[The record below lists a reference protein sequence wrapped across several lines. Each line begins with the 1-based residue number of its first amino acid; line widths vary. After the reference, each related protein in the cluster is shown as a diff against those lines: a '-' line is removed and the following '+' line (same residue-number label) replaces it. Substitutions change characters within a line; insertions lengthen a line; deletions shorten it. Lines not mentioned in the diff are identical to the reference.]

1 MERKTGIDIIVPV
14 YNALEDLKL
23 CVESVKKHT
32 DLTLDRL
39 VLIDDKSPDP
49 NVYPYMKSLE
59 QPGIVVLQ
67 NEENQGF
74 SGTINR
80 GMQYSDRDVLL
91 LNSDTVV
98 TAGWI
103 DKIVACA
110 YSDAAIGTV
119 TPFSNNATLCS
130 IPNFLQDNEIPY
142 GLSIDEYAQVVERC
156 SMKIYPRITVAV
168 GFCMFIKREVVDA
181 VGLFDKETFQKGY
194 GEENDFCWRAEQLG
208 YHHVLCDDTYIYH
221 SGSCSF
227 LSDEKKELMQ
237 AHEAIIQQRYPVQNR
252 KNGEYVRD
260 NPHQYLRTNVDIHAK
275 LQNGKKNILYVL
287 HMDFRTDA
295 VDNIGGTQFH
305 VKDLVMHMRR
315 ENNVFVMARDG
326 EMLRLTA
333 YLETEQM
340 TFAFPIGKRQEFQV
354 FHDGQIEQACRTIL
368 AAFSIDL
375 VHVHHVSGL
384 SFDIFHV
391 AHQMGIPLTA
401 TMHDFYYLCPSI
413 LLLENG
419 SCYCAG
425 KGKDCVQC
433 LNNRLGYTLQVD
445 LLPRW
450 REYCREVLALCQ
462 TLVVPSQAVKDI
474 YGTIYPELTDRIQVV
489 YHGMDVFHAEFT
501 SFQRE
506 NEAQLTYCIEH
517 AFEKD
522 YNISG
527 WAFCNDRES
536 RTCEVFVCLEDEQG
550 TFCSY
555 RAMPVSRPDVAS
567 NRANDK
573 YLYSG
578 FRVQIPD
585 SCFATGPLKVQLVVR
600 CDGMLLCSKVTT
612 CKGYVQREKKR
623 RRIAFLGG
631 LNETKGSANAFRMI
645 KGSGNQYDWYIIG
658 GIGDPNL
665 LTLQKSNVFKTDW
678 YKRENVCDILQ
689 QNRIDLVC
697 ILTICPET
705 FCYTLSEAQLAGI
718 PVLATDIGAL
728 GERLRKD
735 QTGWL
740 VDYTADAQQVLSAIG
755 DIFAD
760 EAAYQQICN
769 NVKHFCHRTIGQMC
783 ADYDRLYETVQ
794 KRQTRSA
801 FDAKAVFNAYA
812 LCQVESAGLAG
823 VSDANLIRRVHELEA
838 TLNTINQSL
847 EYRMVKFFNREK
859 MPFKRQIKW
868 LIGFAYRVY
877 LKFFR
882 K

>member
-1 MERKTGIDIIVPV
+1 MKRQNGIDIVVPV

-39 VLIDDKSPDP
+39 VLIDDRSPDP
-49 NVYPYMKSLE
+49 NVFPYMKSLE

-67 NEENQGF
+67 NEVNQGF
-74 SGTINR
+74 SGTVNR
-80 GMQYSDRDVLL
+80 GMTYSDRDVLL

-98 TAGWI
+98 TEGWI

-156 SMKIYPRITVAV
+156 SMKQYPRITVAV
-168 GFCMFIKREVVDA
+168 GFCMFIKREVVTT

-194 GEENDFCWRAEQLG
+194 GEENDFCWRAEQYG

-237 AHEAIIQQRYPVQNR
+237 AHEAIIQQRYPQQNQR
-252 KNGEYVRD
+252 NGEYVRD
-260 NPHQYLRTNVDIHAK
+260 NPDQYLRVNVDAHAR
-275 LQNGKKNILYVL
+275 LCNGKKNILYVL

-305 VKDLVMHMRR
+305 VKDLVSHMRR

-326 EMLRLTA
+326 QMLRLTA
-333 YLETEQM
+333 YLEEDQM
-340 TFAFPIGKRQEFQV
+340 TFSFPIGKKPIFQS
-354 FHDGQIEQACRTIL
+354 FHDGQIEKAYRTIL

-375 VHVHHVSGL
+375 VHVHHISGL
-384 SFDIFHV
+384 SLDVFSV
-391 AHQMGIPLTA
+391 AKEMEIPVVA
-401 TMHDFYYLCPSI
+401 SMHDFYYACPSI
-413 LLLENG
+413 LLMEKG
-419 SCYCAG
+419 CRYCAG
-425 KGKDCVQC
+425 FGEDCVGC
-433 LNNRLGYTLQVD
+433 LNQRVGYTDQVD
-445 LLPRW
+445 LLPVW
-450 REYCREVLALCQ
+450 RQRCLQALESCRL
-462 TLVVPSQAVKDI
+462 LVAPSQAVKDI
-474 YGTIYPELTDRIQVV
+474 YSRIYPQLEGKIQVI
-489 YHGMDVFHAEFT
+489 YHGMDAFAKVYT
-501 SFQRE
+501 GFQPE
-506 NEAQLTYCIEH
+506 GGKDLTYSIEH

-527 WAFCNDRES
+527 WAFCPDRES
-536 RTCEVFVCLEDEQG
+536 RNYEVYVCLEDKEG
-550 TFCSY
+550 NFCSY
-555 RAMPVSRPDVAS
+555 RAMPVSRPDVAQ

-585 SCFATGPLKVQLVVR
+585 SFFQTGEMKLQLILRSEGEEFAGKVI
-600 CDGMLLCSKVTT
+600 T
-612 CKGYVQREKKR
+612 CKGYTKREKNRK
-623 RRIAFLGG
+623 RIAFLGG
-631 LNETKGSANAFRMI
+631 LNETKGSANAFGMI
-645 KGSGNQYDWYIIG
+645 KNSGNRYDWYMIG

-665 LTLQKSNVFKTDW
+665 LTMQKSNVFKTDW
-678 YKRENVCDILQ
+678 YQRENVCDILR

-705 FCYTLSEAQLAGI
+705 FCYTLSEAQLAGV

-728 GERLRKD
+728 GERLRAE

-740 VDYTADAQQVLSAIG
+740 VAHDADAARVLEKMEE
-755 DIFAD
+755 IFAD
-760 EAAYQQICN
+760 EAGYDQVCRQVAAF
-769 NVKHFCHRTIGQMC
+769 HHRSILQMC
-783 ADYDRLYETVQ
+783 RDYAAVYEAFEKQ
-794 KRQTRSA
+794 GRQLP
-801 FDAKAVFNAYA
+801 FDTKEVFSAYA
-812 LCQVESAGLAG
+812 MGQAEVAGMAG
-823 VSDANLIRRVHELEA
+823 VSDGMLLRRVNELEA

-859 MPFKRQIKW
+859 MPGKKLIKW
-868 LIGFAYRVY
+868 CIGFAYRVY

-882 K
+882 R

>member
-14 YNALEDLKL
+14 YNALDDLKL

-32 DLTLDRL
+32 DLTRDRL

-49 NVYPYMKSLE
+49 NVYPYMQSLA

-142 GLSIDEYAQVVERC
+142 GLSVDAYAKVVERC
-156 SMKIYPRITVAV
+156 SMKVYPRITVAV

-227 LSDEKKELMQ
+227 LSDEKKDLMR
-237 AHEAIIQQRYPVQNR
+237 AHEEIIQQRYPVQNR
-252 KNGEYVRD
+252 KNGEYARD

-275 LQNGKKNILYVL
+275 LHNGKKNILYVL
-287 HMDFRTDA
+287 HLDFRTDA

-305 VKDLVMHMRR
+305 VRDLVTHMRR
-315 ENNVFVMARDG
+315 ENNVFVAARSG
-326 EMLRLTA
+326 QMLRLTA
-333 YLETEQM
+333 YLENEQM
-340 TFAFPIGKRQEFQV
+340 TFAFPIGNRPEFQV
-354 FHDGQIEQACRTIL
+354 FHDERIEQACRTIL

-375 VHVHHVSGL
+375 VHVHHISGL

-391 AHQMGIPLTA
+391 AQEMGIPLDV

-419 SCYCAG
+419 SRYCAG
-425 KGKDCVQC
+425 KGEECVKC
-433 LNNRLGYTLQVD
+433 LNQRLGYTTQVD

-450 REYCREVLALCQ
+450 RRQCREVLAMCR
-462 TLVVPSQAVKDI
+462 TLVAPSQAVKDI
-474 YGTIYPELTDRIQVV
+474 YTAVYPELADRIQVV
-489 YHGMDVFHAEFT
+489 YHGMDPFHSEFT
-501 SFQRE
+501 SFRQE
-506 NEAQLTYCIEH
+506 NEEELTYCIEH

-527 WAFCNDRES
+527 WVFCKDRES
-536 RTCEVFVCLEDEQG
+536 RTSEVFVCMEDVQG
-550 TFCSY
+550 TFCCY
-555 RAMPVSRPDVAS
+555 RAMTVSRPDVAQ
-567 NRANDK
+567 NRGDDK

-585 SCFATGPLKVQLVVR
+585 ACFATGNVKLQLIVR
-600 CDGMLLCSKVTT
+600 CDGALYCSKVTI
-612 CKGYVQREKKR
+612 CKGYVQRQKKR

-645 KGSGNQYDWYIIG
+645 KQSANQYDWYIIG

-678 YKRENVCDILQ
+678 YQRENVCDILL

-735 QTGWL
+735 KTGWL
-740 VDYTADAQQVLSAIG
+740 VDYTADASQVLAAIG

-760 EAAYQQICN
+760 EAAYEQIRR
-769 NVKHFCHRTIGQMC
+769 NVEDFSHKSIAQMC
-783 ADYDRLYETVQ
+783 ADYDRLYEAVQ
-794 KRQTRSA
+794 KRETTQA

-823 VSDANLIRRVHELEA
+823 VSDADLIRRVNELEA